1 MRRRQFVLGGLS
13 AGLGAGALP
22 ALARAPAKT
31 TARAAIPFGAA
42 MRVDLLRDDPD
53 YRRAVLEH
61 CQVLVGEGG
70 LKIPIQ
76 VRRDEAQ
83 KRYVLVAGLHRLE
96 AMRSLGEASIDA
108 LIVAARKF

>member
-1 MRRRQFVLGGLS
+1 MMKPVPVKIAEVYVPAKFKGTLDAAKV
-13 AGLGAGALP
+13 A
-22 ALARAPAKT
+22 ALADR
-31 TARAAIPFGAA
+31 I
-42 MRVDLLRDDPD
+42 
-53 YRRAVLEH
+53 
-61 CQVLVGEGG
+61 VGDGG